1 MCVKGHCGKVQHWLE
16 CVMCFLYFSQDGQPD
31 ILHTFWSSVTQT
43 LSEELQKATAGEF
56 QSEVFV

>member
-1 MCVKGHCGKVQHWLE
+1 MCVKGNCVKVQLWLV
-16 CVMCFLYFSQDGQPD
+16 CVMCFLYLYSSQDGQPD

-56 QSEVFV
+56 